1 MQLSQIKL
9 MMKLSAVVNEL
20 MTDTQ
25 ANSFYDVYFG
35 RCFLTKTVVN
45 SVCKFLIG
53 RGRHPVVSGRE

>member
-25 ANSFYDVYFG
+25 ANSFYDV
-35 RCFLTKTVVN
+35 
-45 SVCKFLIG
+45 
-53 RGRHPVVSGRE
+53 